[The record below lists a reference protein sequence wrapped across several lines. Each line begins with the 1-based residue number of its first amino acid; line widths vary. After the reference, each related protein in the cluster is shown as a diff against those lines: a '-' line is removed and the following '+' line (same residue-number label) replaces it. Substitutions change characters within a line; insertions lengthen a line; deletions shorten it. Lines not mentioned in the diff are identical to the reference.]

1 MPCCARLTPPAGAR
15 STKARCTVRTHRRA
29 RIAAPGRL
37 AAPRPSLLRSCLL
50 LRLPCLPDWQGTGK
64 AEERIERHT
73 PIAGPQRSRR
83 RPHSGRRPRAC
94 CGQARNAP
102 SRKRVSAPSLPPD
115 PPSPRIS
122 LHAAAAEVGCP
133 RQRRSGQRRAA
144 EAETESS
151 KALPAALQ
159 QHGLRSDSCEKI
171 REVCQ
176 SAVIPVRGEAER
188 HDGWLPPSVSGG
200 RRQPEAVCG
209 GQAAH
214 GATRL
219 HSARQRDVV
228 RVLSHDWQA
237 CRHLLERC
245 VKNQPSLVEKG
256 VVCPCTGVWGVVLS

>member
-1 MPCCARLTPPAGAR
+1 M
-15 STKARCTVRTHRRA
+15 
-29 RIAAPGRL
+29 
-37 AAPRPSLLRSCLL
+37 
-50 LRLPCLPDWQGTGK
+50 
-64 AEERIERHT
+64 
-73 PIAGPQRSRR
+73 
-83 RPHSGRRPRAC
+83 
-94 CGQARNAP
+94 
-102 SRKRVSAPSLPPD
+102 
-115 PPSPRIS
+115 
-122 LHAAAAEVGCP
+122 AEVGCP

-144 EAETESS
+144 EAETERFESIASS
-151 KALPAALQ
+151 MGCALTHVKKYARCA
-159 QHGLRSDSCEKI
+159 
-171 REVCQ
+171 Q
-176 SAVIPVRGEAER
+176 SAVIPVNGEAER

-256 VVCPCTGVWGVVLS
+256 VVCPCPGVWGVVLSWAARRPQPGSRGRRPEASRGGVRMAPGGRFDASMCRAGWMHACAVPVFIGKRWDRDTLC

>member
-1 MPCCARLTPPAGAR
+1 
-15 STKARCTVRTHRRA
+15 V
-29 RIAAPGRL
+29 
-37 AAPRPSLLRSCLL
+37 
-50 LRLPCLPDWQGTGK
+50 
-64 AEERIERHT
+64 
-73 PIAGPQRSRR
+73 
-83 RPHSGRRPRAC
+83 
-94 CGQARNAP
+94 
-102 SRKRVSAPSLPPD
+102 
-115 PPSPRIS
+115 
-122 LHAAAAEVGCP
+122 AEVGCP

-144 EAETESS
+144 EAETERFESIASS
-151 KALPAALQ
+151 MGCALTHVKKYARCA
-159 QHGLRSDSCEKI
+159 
-171 REVCQ
+171 Q
-176 SAVIPVRGEAER
+176 SAVIPVNGEAER

-256 VVCPCTGVWGVVLS
+256 VVCPCTGVWGVVLSCRVRDGAWGVPKSQVATVSGHLQMEGTNQLNMHRGAGLSCYGG